1 MEVGQVCVKTKG
13 REAGRKVIVLSG
25 VTDGKVLVDGEKV
38 KRRNCNILHLFPV
51 KEKVAVKEG
60 ATHEEVL
67 KAVKKW

>member
-1 MEVGQVCVKTKG
+1 MKVGQVCVKTKG
-13 REAGRKVIVLSG
+13 REAGRKVIVLSS

-67 KAVKKW
+67 KAVKK

>member
-13 REAGRKVIVLSG
+13 REAGRKVIILSS
-25 VTDGKVLVDGEKV
+25 VTKGKVLIDGEKV

-51 KEKVAVKEG
+51 KKKVAVKEG

-67 KAVKKW
+67 KAVKK

>member
-67 KAVKKW
+67 KAVKK